1 MLTHAAQIRKGT
13 VITYLARLVG
23 APAAPQ
29 RHHDPGRI
37 PCIDLF
43 RIHRMTHRDGA
54 IGLG

>member
-1 MLTHAAQIRKGT
+1 VLTHAAQIRKGT